1 MPSAPPEEAP
11 AAVAH
16 KSEPEV
22 EFYEHAPSVDPA
34 LLAELKAVTVC
45 RETGETKLHRMTRM
59 GHEVGARS
67 PSVQSRAHIRSSVKI
82 YVTVIPL

>member
-11 AAVAH
+11 AAH
-16 KSEPEV
+16 KTEPEV

-67 PSVQSRAHIRSSVKI
+67 PSVHPRAHIPPRDRCDT
-82 YVTVIPL
+82 TVILSA